1 MKFTFRDI
9 AFTVLKRK
17 NLLLYYV
24 KLRQFSLRK
33 FIYERIKKQKVTLT
47 LDNSNNGMIKYH

>member
-9 AFTVLKRK
+9 AFAVLKRK
-17 NLLLYYV
+17 NLLLYCV

-33 FIYERIKKQKVTLT
+33 FIYERIKKQKVYVNT
-47 LDNSNNGMIKYH
+47 